1 MTDIE
6 TKQTAFLVASRA
18 GTRAVQA
25 ITEAERTDELAMY
38 LSQRGKWIEQTA
50 PRTAALM
57 RSWKDDVALET
68 WNCIGADYKREVW
81 KHLDT
86 SQRARLR
93 ALKGLAA

>member
-1 MTDIE
+1 MTDLE

-18 GTRAVQA
+18 RTRAVRA

-68 WNCIGADYKREVW
+68 WNCIGPDYKREVW
-81 KHLDT
+81 KYLDAN
-86 SQRARLR
+86 QRARLR
-93 ALKGLAA
+93 QLKQAAA